1 MERKMIIRL
10 IISGKG
16 LVADIPALR
25 VDRIYEILS
34 VSVSKMFNPNRREVG
49 VPEQRSRSKRF

>member
-1 MERKMIIRL
+1 MITREERLNKTMERKMIIRL

-25 VDRIYEILS
+25 VDGLNEILS
-34 VSVSKMFNPNRREVG
+34 VGVSNL
-49 VPEQRSRSKRF
+49 